1 MPATPNPLAVRLHGD
16 VAEAVQ
22 SGDGAA
28 AAAAMQAIITEA
40 SDALRDAD
48 G

>member
-1 MPATPNPLAVRLHGD
+1 MPATPNPVAIRLHGD

-28 AAAAMQAIITEA
+28 AAAAMRAIIDEA